1 MPRIPVAIVILL
13 LHTLPGCSDAGRIPE
28 VPGPVDLEGLWTV
41 VGHHAPGT
49 ATMTGAEAEWWR
61 GRTVRL
67 TPAGAAAAG
76 ERCDAP
82 GYAARVVARDSFLA
96 AEFRLTPPALGRA
109 GLPDHLTVLDVSCG
123 GVPWPA
129 MGGRLLGIGPDR
141 ALAPW
146 NGLFFE
152 LEREADFRA
161 RGQEPGWLLEIHRGR
176 EIRFIA
182 DYGADTTITP
192 VPPVETDSATG
203 ARRYVAMTDSYD
215 LRILIQPDSC
225 TDVMSGERYETT
237 VTVTRDGRPYP
248 GCGGPLP

>member
-1 MPRIPVAIVILL
+1 MRRIPVTIVMLL
-13 LHTLPGCSDAGRIPE
+13 LSTLPACRDARQKAE
-28 VPGPVDLEGLWTV
+28 VPGPVNLVGVWTV

-49 ATMTGAEAEWWR
+49 AAMTGAEAERWR

-67 TPAGAAAAG
+67 TPAGAASAG
-76 ERCDAP
+76 ARCDAP
-82 GYAARVVARDSFLA
+82 GYTARVVARDSFLA
-96 AEFRLTPPALGRA
+96 ADFRLAPSAVGRA
-109 GLPDHLTVLDVSCG
+109 GLPEHVTVLDVSCG

-161 RGQEPGWLLEIHRGR
+161 LGQEPGWLLEIRGR

-203 ARRYVAMTDSYD
+203 ARRYHAMTEPHD

-225 TDVMSGERYETT
+225 TDAMSGEAYETT
-237 VTVTRDGRPYP
+237 VTVTRDGRPYH